1 MATITLTPIR
11 QQTDVTL
18 RVTLTDNG
26 VRVSWLDPSSIRA
39 FLYSE
44 RQKIID
50 GPCTWEVD
58 GEDDTVLVCHYDAH
72 QPQHLGKT
80 KLIIEV
86 TIEGQTSTYDK
97 YALEFVATTDE
108 TEDDGTTVEDE
119 TAEVDIDVTDVDTSI
134 LTGAIA
140 AALAAAEAA
149 NTAAGHAPYIGAS
162 GNWFIWDATAGD
174 YVDSGTS
181 ATGPEGPAGQ
191 DGRDGQDGQDGRD
204 GQDGQDGADGR
215 DGVDGGIL
223 YPTFRIDAAMHLQMS
238 DAGESAN
245 QRFEVDSAGHFK
257 MTI

>member
-1 MATITLTPIR
+1 M
-11 QQTDVTL
+11 
-18 RVTLTDNG
+18 
-26 VRVSWLDPSSIRA
+26 
-39 FLYSE
+39 
-44 RQKIID
+44 
-50 GPCTWEVD
+50 
-58 GEDDTVLVCHYDAH
+58 
-72 QPQHLGKT
+72 
-80 KLIIEV
+80 
-86 TIEGQTSTYDK
+86 
-97 YALEFVATTDE
+97 
-108 TEDDGTTVEDE
+108 
-119 TAEVDIDVTDVDTSI
+119 DTSI